1 MLPHL
6 ASRLFGTPLLV
17 HRAKLD
23 VILAV
28 LGDRLNIQPPAAD
41 LALPGPR
48 NMPPGTPGIAVIPV
62 HGTLVKRTAG
72 LDAASGLTSYTEI
85 AAMLDSAL
93 ADPQV
98 AGILL
103 DIDSPGGEASG
114 SFELARR
121 VREASAVKPVWAV
134 ANDSAYSAAYAI
146 GSAANRLI
154 VSETGGV
161 GSIGVIALHIDQSV
175 KDANEGYRYTAVTAG
190 THKNDFSPHQPL
202 TDEAK
207 AELQAEVDRLYG
219 LFVDHVASMRRLATD
234 DVRSTEA
241 GLYFGANAIAA
252 GLADAVGTFES
263 ALTDFSLFLSSRSRK
278 SPQARAGT
286 RTEAATPTQEQKMN
300 PQELEVVPEM
310 IGAMSAE
317 AAAAQLA
324 ERVAE
329 ARREV
334 TQSAQAIAELCLIA
348 GAPDKAAEFI
358 AAGKTEAEVRRVLI
372 EARAARSDATPIQS
386 TINADAGTQEVS
398 RPEASPI
405 VSAVKKLIAKE

>member
-48 NMPPGTPGIAVIPV
+48 NMPSGTPGIAVIPV

-72 LDAASGLTSYTEI
+72 LDAASGLSSYTEI

-219 LFVDHVASMRRLATD
+219 LFVDHVASMRTLGTD
-234 DVRSTEA
+234 DVRATEA
-241 GLYFGANAIAA
+241 GLYFGANAISA

-286 RTEAATPTQEQKMN
+286 RTEAAPPITEDFMQSEN
-300 PQELEVVPEM
+300 EAPEM
-310 IGAMSAE
+310 IGVD
-317 AAAAQLA
+317 AAAVL
-324 ERVAE
+324 VAE
-329 ARREV
+329 AKREV

-358 AAGKTEAEVRRVLI
+358 AAGKTEAEVRRGLI
-372 EARAARSDATPIQS
+372 EAKASRSDVAPIQS
-386 TINADAGTQEVS
+386 TIHADAGTQELS

-405 VSAVKKLIAKE
+405 VSAVKKLISKE

>member
-48 NMPPGTPGIAVIPV
+48 KLPSGAPGIAVIPV

-219 LFVDHVASMRRLATD
+219 LFVDHVASMRTLSSD

-286 RTEAATPTQEQKMN
+286 RTEAAPPITEDFMQSEN
-300 PQELEVVPEM
+300 EAPEM
-310 IGAMSAE
+310 IGVD
-317 AAAAQLA
+317 AAAVL
-324 ERVAE
+324 VAE
-329 ARREV
+329 AKREV
-334 TQSAQAIAELCLIA
+334 TQSARAIAELCLIA

-372 EARAARSDATPIQS
+372 EAKAARSDATPIQS
-386 TINADAGTQEVS
+386 TIHADAGTQEVS

-405 VSAVKKLIAKE
+405 VSAVKKLISKE

>member
-48 NMPPGTPGIAVIPV
+48 KLPSGTPGIAVIPV

-85 AAMLDSAL
+85 TAMLDSAL
-93 ADPQV
+93 ADPQI

-134 ANDSAYSAAYAI
+134 ANDAAYSAAYAI

-219 LFVDHVASMRRLATD
+219 LFVEHVATMRTLATD

-286 RTEAATPTQEQKMN
+286 RTEAAIPPMEEVMQN
-300 PQELEVVPEM
+300 DEVVVQEV
-310 IGAMSAE
+310 IGVAE
-317 AAAAQLA
+317 AAVL
-324 ERVAE
+324 VAE
-329 ARREV
+329 AKREV
-334 TQSAQAIAELCLIA
+334 TQSAQAIAELCMIA
-348 GAPDKAAEFI
+348 NVPEKAAEFI
-358 AAGKTEAEVRRVLI
+358 AAGKFEAEVRQALI
-372 EARAARSDATPIQS
+372 EAKAARSDATPIAS
-386 TINADAGTQEVS
+386 AITPEAGTGVS
-398 RPEASPI
+398 AHPDASPI
-405 VSAVKKLIAKE
+405 VQAVKKLIHKE

>member
-6 ASRLFGTPLLV
+6 ASRLFGAPLLV

-41 LALPGPR
+41 MALPGPR
-48 NMPPGTPGIAVIPV
+48 TMPSGTPGIAVIPV

-175 KDANEGYRYTAVTAG
+175 KDANDGYRYTAVTAG

-219 LFVDHVASMRRLATD
+219 LFVDHVASMRTLGTD
-234 DVRSTEA
+234 DVRATEA

-286 RTEAATPTQEQKMN
+286 RTEAVIPSKEDSMQDNETQMA
-300 PQELEVVPEM
+300 EM
-310 IGAMSAE
+310 IGVDQAAVMIAE
-317 AAAAQLA
+317 H
-324 ERVAE
+324 VDKT
-329 ARREV
+329 RREV

-372 EARAARSDATPIQS
+372 EAKAARSDATPIQS

-405 VSAVKKLIAKE
+405 VSAVKKLISKE

>member
-28 LGDRLNIQPPAAD
+28 LGDRLNIQPPVAD
-41 LALPGPR
+41 MALSGPR
-48 NMPPGTPGIAVIPV
+48 NMPSGTPGIAVIPV

-207 AELQAEVDRLYG
+207 AELQAEVDRLYS
-219 LFVDHVASMRRLATD
+219 LFVEHVATMRTLGSD
-234 DVRSTEA
+234 DVRSTQA

-263 ALTDFSLFLSSRSRK
+263 ALADFSLFLSSRSRK

-286 RTEAATPTQEQKMN
+286 RTEAVIPSKEDSMQDNETQ
-300 PQELEVVPEM
+300 VAEM
-310 IGAMSAE
+310 IGVDQAAVMIAE
-317 AAAAQLA
+317 AK
-324 ERVAE
+324 
-329 ARREV
+329 REV

-372 EARAARSDATPIQS
+372 EAKAARSDATPIQS
-386 TINADAGTQEVS
+386 TINADAGTHEGS
-398 RPEASPI
+398 RPETSPI
-405 VSAVKKLIAKE
+405 VSAVKKLISKE

>member
-48 NMPPGTPGIAVIPV
+48 KLPSGAPGIAVIPV

-219 LFVDHVASMRRLATD
+219 LFVEHVASMRTLGSD
-234 DVRSTEA
+234 VVRSTEA

-286 RTEAATPTQEQKMN
+286 RTEAAPPITEDFMQSEN
-300 PQELEVVPEM
+300 EAPEM
-310 IGAMSAE
+310 IGVD
-317 AAAAQLA
+317 AAAVL
-324 ERVAE
+324 VAE
-329 ARREV
+329 AKREV
-334 TQSAQAIAELCLIA
+334 TQSARAIAELCLIA

-372 EARAARSDATPIQS
+372 EAKAARSDATPIQS
-386 TINADAGTQEVS
+386 TIHADAGTQEVS

-405 VSAVKKLIAKE
+405 VSAVKKLISKE

>member
-48 NMPPGTPGIAVIPV
+48 NMPSGTPGIAVIPV
-62 HGTLVKRTAG
+62 HGTLVKRTVG
-72 LDAASGLTSYTEI
+72 FDAASGLISYTEI

-93 ADPQV
+93 ADPQI

-207 AELQAEVDRLYG
+207 AELQAEVNRLYG
-219 LFVDHVASMRRLATD
+219 LFVEHVGSMRTLATD

-263 ALTDFSLFLSSRSRK
+263 ALADFSLFLSSRSRK

-286 RTEAATPTQEQKMN
+286 RTEAATPTQEQKMDSH
-300 PQELEVVPEM
+300 EVEVVPEM
-310 IGAMSAE
+310 IGVD
-317 AAAAQLA
+317 AAAVL
-324 ERVAE
+324 VAE

-372 EARAARSDATPIQS
+372 EAKAARSDATPIQS

-398 RPEASPI
+398 RPETSPI

>member
-48 NMPPGTPGIAVIPV
+48 KLPSGTPGIAVIPV

-134 ANDSAYSAAYAI
+134 ANDAAYSAAYAI

-219 LFVDHVASMRRLATD
+219 LFIDHVAVMRTLAID

-241 GLYFGANAIAA
+241 GLYFGANAITA

-286 RTEAATPTQEQKMN
+286 RTEAVIPSKEHSMQDNETQ
-300 PQELEVVPEM
+300 VAEM
-310 IGAMSAE
+310 IGVDQAAVMIAE
-317 AAAAQLA
+317 AK
-324 ERVAE
+324 
-329 ARREV
+329 REV
-334 TQSAQAIAELCLIA
+334 TQSAQAIAEMCLIA
-348 GAPDKAAEFI
+348 GTPDKAAEFI

-372 EARAARSDATPIQS
+372 EAKAARSDATPIQS
-386 TINADAGTQEVS
+386 TISADAGTHEAS

-405 VSAVKKLIAKE
+405 VSAVKKLISKE

>member
-41 LALPGPR
+41 MALPGPR
-48 NMPPGTPGIAVIPV
+48 NMSSATPGIAVIPV

-72 LDAASGLTSYTEI
+72 LDAASGLTSYTEL

-121 VREASAVKPVWAV
+121 IREASAVKPVWAV
-134 ANDSAYSAAYAI
+134 ANDAAYSAAYAI
-146 GSAANRLI
+146 GSAASRLI

-175 KDANEGYRYTAVTAG
+175 KDANDGYRYTAVTAG

-219 LFVDHVASMRRLATD
+219 LFVDHVAAMRTLATD
-234 DVRSTEA
+234 DVRFTEA
-241 GLYFGANAIAA
+241 GLFFGANAIAA

-263 ALTDFSLFLSSRSRK
+263 ALSDFSLFLSSRSRK

-286 RTEAATPTQEQKMN
+286 RTEAVIPSKEHSMQDNETQ
-300 PQELEVVPEM
+300 VAEM
-310 IGAMSAE
+310 IGVDQAAVMIAE
-317 AAAAQLA
+317 AK
-324 ERVAE
+324 
-329 ARREV
+329 REV

-348 GAPDKAAEFI
+348 GTPDKAAEFI

-372 EARAARSDATPIQS
+372 EAKAARSDATPIQS
-386 TINADAGTQEVS
+386 TISADAGTHEAS

-405 VSAVKKLIAKE
+405 VSAVKKLISKE

>member
-6 ASRLFGTPLLV
+6 ASRLFGTPLFV

-41 LALPGPR
+41 IALPGPR
-48 NMPPGTPGIAVIPV
+48 KLPSGTPGIAVIPV

-219 LFVDHVASMRRLATD
+219 LFVEHVGSMRTLATD

-300 PQELEVVPEM
+300 TQEVEVVPEM
-310 IGAMSAE
+310 IGVD
-317 AAAAQLA
+317 AAAVL
-324 ERVAE
+324 VAE

-372 EARAARSDATPIQS
+372 EAKAARSDATPIQS
-386 TINADAGTQEVS
+386 TINADAGTQEIS
-398 RPEASPI
+398 RPETSPI

>member
-48 NMPPGTPGIAVIPV
+48 NMPSGTPGIAVIPV

-175 KDANEGYRYTAVTAG
+175 KDANDGYRYTAVTAG

-219 LFVDHVASMRRLATD
+219 LFVDHVASMRTLSSD

-286 RTEAATPTQEQKMN
+286 RTEAVIPSKEHSMQDNETQ
-300 PQELEVVPEM
+300 VAEM
-310 IGAMSAE
+310 IGVDQAAVMIAE
-317 AAAAQLA
+317 AK
-324 ERVAE
+324 
-329 ARREV
+329 REV

-348 GAPDKAAEFI
+348 GTPDKAAEFI

-386 TINADAGTQEVS
+386 TIPADAGTQEVS
-398 RPEASPI
+398 RPDASPI
-405 VSAVKKLIAKE
+405 VSAVKKLISKE

>member
-28 LGDRLNIQPPAAD
+28 LGDRRNIQPPAAD

-48 NMPPGTPGIAVIPV
+48 KLPSGTPGIAVIPV

-72 LDAASGLTSYTEI
+72 LDAASGLTSYTEV

-146 GSAANRLI
+146 GSAATRLI

-175 KDANEGYRYTAVTAG
+175 KDAG
-190 THKNDFSPHQPL
+190 TLPAPGRRQYGGQQCQG
-202 TDEAK
+202 A
-207 AELQAEVDRLYG
+207 DR
-219 LFVDHVASMRRLATD
+219 VVPRRL
-234 DVRSTEA
+234 
-241 GLYFGANAIAA
+241 
-252 GLADAVGTFES
+252 
-263 ALTDFSLFLSSRSRK
+263 
-278 SPQARAGT
+278 
-286 RTEAATPTQEQKMN
+286 
-300 PQELEVVPEM
+300 
-310 IGAMSAE
+310 
-317 AAAAQLA
+317 
-324 ERVAE
+324 
-329 ARREV
+329 
-334 TQSAQAIAELCLIA
+334 
-348 GAPDKAAEFI
+348 
-358 AAGKTEAEVRRVLI
+358 
-372 EARAARSDATPIQS
+372 
-386 TINADAGTQEVS
+386 
-398 RPEASPI
+398 
-405 VSAVKKLIAKE
+405 

>member
-41 LALPGPR
+41 MALPGPR
-48 NMPPGTPGIAVIPV
+48 NMPTGTLGIAVIPV

-85 AAMLDSAL
+85 AAMLDAAL

-207 AELQAEVDRLYG
+207 AELQSEVDRLYG
-219 LFVDHVASMRRLATD
+219 LFVEHVASMRTLATD

-286 RTEAATPTQEQKMN
+286 RTEAVIPSKEDSMQDNETQ
-300 PQELEVVPEM
+300 VAEM
-310 IGAMSAE
+310 IGVDQAAVMIAE
-317 AAAAQLA
+317 AK
-324 ERVAE
+324 
-329 ARREV
+329 REV
-334 TQSAQAIAELCLIA
+334 AQSAQAIAELCLIA

-372 EARAARSDATPIQS
+372 EAKAARSEATPIQS

-405 VSAVKKLIAKE
+405 VSAVKKLISKE

>member
-28 LGDRLNIQPPAAD
+28 LGDRLNIQPPAAN

-48 NMPPGTPGIAVIPV
+48 NMPSGTPGIAVIPV

-85 AAMLDSAL
+85 AAMLDSAM

-207 AELQAEVDRLYG
+207 AELQAEVDRLYS
-219 LFVDHVASMRRLATD
+219 LFVEHVGSMRTLGSD
-234 DVRSTEA
+234 VVRSTEA

-286 RTEAATPTQEQKMN
+286 RTEAATPKQEQKMD
-300 PQELEVVPEM
+300 PQEVEVVPEM
-310 IGAMSAE
+310 IGVD
-317 AAAAQLA
+317 AAAVL
-324 ERVAE
+324 VAE

-334 TQSAQAIAELCLIA
+334 TKSAQAIAELCLIA

-358 AAGKTEAEVRRVLI
+358 AAGKTEAEVRRMLI
-372 EARAARSDATPIQS
+372 EAKAARSDATPIQS
-386 TINADAGTQEVS
+386 TIHADAGTQEVS

-405 VSAVKKLIAKE
+405 VSAVKKLISKE

>member
-28 LGDRLNIQPPAAD
+28 LGDRMNIQPPAAD

-48 NMPPGTPGIAVIPV
+48 NLPTGTPGIAVIPV

-121 VREASAVKPVWAV
+121 VREASAVKPIWAV

-219 LFVDHVASMRRLATD
+219 LFVEHVGSMRTLAKD

-263 ALTDFSLFLSSRSRK
+263 ALSDFSLFLSSRSRK

-286 RTEAATPTQEQKMN
+286 RTEAATPTQEQKMD
-300 PQELEVVPEM
+300 PQEVEVVPEM

-317 AAAAQLA
+317 AAAVL
-324 ERVAE
+324 VAE

-348 GAPDKAAEFI
+348 GTPDKAAEFI

-372 EARAARSDATPIQS
+372 EAKAVRSDATPIQS

-405 VSAVKKLIAKE
+405 VSAVKKLISKE

>member
-41 LALPGPR
+41 MALPGPR
-48 NMPPGTPGIAVIPV
+48 NMPTGTPGIAVIPV

-85 AAMLDSAL
+85 AAMLDAAL
-93 ADPQV
+93 ADPQI

-207 AELQAEVDRLYG
+207 ADLQAEVDRLYG
-219 LFVDHVASMRRLATD
+219 LFVEHVASMRTLATD

-286 RTEAATPTQEQKMN
+286 RTEAATPAQEQKMDS
-300 PQELEVVPEM
+300 QEVEVVPEM
-310 IGAMSAE
+310 IGVD
-317 AAAAQLA
+317 AAAVL
-324 ERVAE
+324 VAE
-329 ARREV
+329 AKREV

-372 EARAARSDATPIQS
+372 DAKAARSDATPIQS
-386 TINADAGTQEVS
+386 TIHADAGTQELS

-405 VSAVKKLIAKE
+405 VSAVKKLISKE